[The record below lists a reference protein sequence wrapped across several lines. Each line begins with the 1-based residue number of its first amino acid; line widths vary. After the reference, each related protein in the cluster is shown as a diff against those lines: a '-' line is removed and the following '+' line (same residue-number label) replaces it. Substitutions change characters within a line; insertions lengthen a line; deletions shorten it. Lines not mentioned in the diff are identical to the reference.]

1 MFTQTLVCKFH
12 RSFIYDSQKVETTQK
27 SIVGEWISK
36 MSSIHS
42 VKCYPTIESNEILTR
57 ATTPMSFENMLRERS
72 QAQRAAVGA
81 GGRGRG
87 RDRGGGC

>member
-1 MFTQTLVCKFH
+1 
-12 RSFIYDSQKVETTQK
+12 
-27 SIVGEWISK
+27 

-81 GGRGRG
+81 RGRGRG
-87 RDRGGGC
+87 RGSGC